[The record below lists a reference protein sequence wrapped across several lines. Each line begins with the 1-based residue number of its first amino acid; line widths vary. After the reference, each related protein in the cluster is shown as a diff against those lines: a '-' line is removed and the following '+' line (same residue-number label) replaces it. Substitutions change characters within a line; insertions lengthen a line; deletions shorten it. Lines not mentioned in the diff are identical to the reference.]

1 MDIRAMNGRVIE
13 QYRAGSQVDGMH
25 RERLILL
32 TTTGAKSGQP
42 HTTPLMFHPDG
53 DRILIIASNAGAA
66 RHPDWFEN
74 LLRDPEVTV
83 EAPDGSY
90 RAAASVLTGAE
101 HDEQWSRLTKEFAF
115 LSEHEAR
122 AKGRVIPVVALARQ
136 R

>member
-1 MDIRAMNGRVIE
+1 MDIRATNRRVIE
-13 QYRAGSQVDGMH
+13 QYRAGSQVEGMH

-32 TTTGAKSGQP
+32 TTTGAKTGQP

-66 RHPDWFEN
+66 RHPDWYEN

-90 RAAASVLTGAE
+90 RAAASVLAGAE
-101 HDEQWSRLTKEFAF
+101 HDEQWSRLTQNFTF
-115 LSEHEAR
+115 LAEHEAR
-122 AKGRVIPVVALARQ
+122 ASGRVIPVVALTRQ

>member
-13 QYRAGSQVDGMH
+13 QYRAGSQIDGMH

-101 HDEQWSRLTKEFAF
+101 HDEQWSRLTQEFAF

>member
-90 RAAASVLTGAE
+90 RAVAIVLTGAE
-101 HDEQWSRLTKEFAF
+101 HDEQWSRLTQEFAF

-122 AKGRVIPVVALARQ
+122 ANGRVIPVVALTRQ